1 MKIRELSVSLL
12 NNLLYEIEENII
24 ENIGFEEIAQGK
36 HLLLIKSAKDNVCYE
51 FLQKLSRYQNNMIIS
66 VIGEIENKG
75 VLRQLGIKETNIYN
89 HTGRFL
95 EADVDQYISL
105 LPMCEI
111 DEVCFL
117 NYQLF
122 SKRYENI
129 ENICAKIAQKGP
141 IKVFCYST
149 DDETVNKYVNIEKYV
164 EIKKVSYALIEWLQ
178 YLISGDR
185 Q

>member
-89 HTGRFL
+89 H
-95 EADVDQYISL
+95 I
-105 LPMCEI
+105 I
-111 DEVCFL
+111 
-117 NYQLF
+117 
-122 SKRYENI
+122 
-129 ENICAKIAQKGP
+129 
-141 IKVFCYST
+141 
-149 DDETVNKYVNIEKYV
+149 
-164 EIKKVSYALIEWLQ
+164 
-178 YLISGDR
+178 
-185 Q
+185 